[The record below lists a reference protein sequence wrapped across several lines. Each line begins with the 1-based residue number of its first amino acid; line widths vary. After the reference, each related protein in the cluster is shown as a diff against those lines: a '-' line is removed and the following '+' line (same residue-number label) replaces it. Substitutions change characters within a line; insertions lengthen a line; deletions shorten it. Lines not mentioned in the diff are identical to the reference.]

1 MDFWVIL
8 YSLVCVVVGGG
19 SVNFLF
25 KRGQTMGAIGV
36 LVLLVLIFIFFGLR
50 WFPGGNLNG
59 SKAKA
64 QAWPPIVNMCPDF
77 MVSWK
82 DTGASGNGKIYCY
95 DANNVYGLKTAA
107 TALPMVGGSLT
118 IGTATGQSGYLIKDP
133 TRNGGKA
140 PDNLS
145 ADTAT
150 APYWPL
156 AKSLSTTASNV
167 LTTTARYMRWEG
179 VWDGIS
185 LKAANI
191 PLPA

>member
-8 YSLVCVVVGGG
+8 YSMICVVVGGG
-19 SVNFLF
+19 AVNFLF

-59 SKAKA
+59 TKAKA
-64 QAWPPIVNMCPDF
+64 QSWPPIVNMCPDF

-82 DTGASGNGKIYCY
+82 DTANGSKVYCY
-95 DANNVYGLKTAA
+95 DANNIYGLQTAP
-107 TALPMVGGSLT
+107 TAPPMTGSLT

-133 TRNGGKA
+133 LQNGAKA
-140 PDNLS
+140 PANLA
-145 ADTAT
+145 ADSAT
-150 APYWPL
+150 APFWPL
-156 AKSLSTTASNV
+156 AKMLSTTASNV
-167 LTTTARYMRWEG
+167 LTPTAKYMRWEG
-179 VWDGIS
+179 VWDGSI
-185 LKAANI
+185 LKANKA